1 MIKSKFLTII
11 KIRFIIKLIAKKQ
24 KVFAIVFLP
33 IDTDVC
39 LEGQDTLK
47 DLMLNINKNPL
58 GYILGDILFLPPIV
72 DTHTGARVH
81 FSILILSAI
90 NKKTD

>member
-24 KVFAIVFLP
+24 KVFAIVFLR

-58 GYILGDILFLPPIV
+58 GYILGDILFCPQL
-72 DTHTGARVH
+72 
-81 FSILILSAI
+81 SIHIQVPGS
-90 NKKTD
+90 NFPYSYYRQ

>member
-24 KVFAIVFLP
+24 KVFDIVFLP

-58 GYILGDILFLPPIV
+58 GYILGDILFLSPIV
-72 DTHTGARVH
+72 DTGARVQ

>member
-58 GYILGDILFLPPIV
+58 GYILGDILFLSPIV
-72 DTHTGARVH
+72 DTHTGARVQ

>member
-47 DLMLNINKNPL
+47 DLMLNINKIPL
-58 GYILGDILFLPPIV
+58 DTFLGIFFFCPQL
-72 DTHTGARVH
+72 
-81 FSILILSAI
+81 SIQVPGS
-90 NKKTD
+90 NFPYSYYRQ